1 MKTLLLVGVALTLLA
16 AVSLS
21 PAMAQGPQLSAGSS
35 WPGVPPR
42 VDPSAS
48 RRDRLV
54 SRLEISPNLERSLSG
69 SSGYKS
75 YKSDGERGPG
85 LMLDRTNGFRE
96 PGPY

>member
-1 MKTLLLVGVALTLLA
+1 MKTPLLVGVALTLLA

-48 RRDRLV
+48 TGVAAAPHYELQYGYDKHARWRGHWVLV
-54 SRLEISPNLERSLSG
+54 R
-69 SSGYKS
+69 
-75 YKSDGERGPG
+75 
-85 LMLDRTNGFRE
+85 
-96 PGPY
+96 

>member
-48 RRDRLV
+48 TGVAAATRYELQYGYDKHARWKGHWVLV
-54 SRLEISPNLERSLSG
+54 R
-69 SSGYKS
+69 
-75 YKSDGERGPG
+75 
-85 LMLDRTNGFRE
+85 
-96 PGPY
+96 

>member
-48 RRDRLV
+48 TGVAAAPRYELQYGYNKHARWRGHWVLV
-54 SRLEISPNLERSLSG
+54 R
-69 SSGYKS
+69 
-75 YKSDGERGPG
+75 
-85 LMLDRTNGFRE
+85 
-96 PGPY
+96 

>member
-1 MKTLLLVGVALTLLA
+1 MKTPLLVGVALTLLA

-48 RRDRLV
+48 TGVAAAPRYELQYGYDKHARWRGHWVLV
-54 SRLEISPNLERSLSG
+54 R
-69 SSGYKS
+69 
-75 YKSDGERGPG
+75 
-85 LMLDRTNGFRE
+85 
-96 PGPY
+96 

>member
-35 WPGVPPR
+35 WPDVPPR

-48 RRDRLV
+48 TGVAAAPRYELQYGYDKHARWRGHWVLV
-54 SRLEISPNLERSLSG
+54 R
-69 SSGYKS
+69 
-75 YKSDGERGPG
+75 
-85 LMLDRTNGFRE
+85 
-96 PGPY
+96 

>member
-35 WPGVPPR
+35 WPGVPPL

-48 RRDRLV
+48 TGVAAAPRYELQYGYDKHARWRGHWALV
-54 SRLEISPNLERSLSG
+54 R
-69 SSGYKS
+69 
-75 YKSDGERGPG
+75 
-85 LMLDRTNGFRE
+85 
-96 PGPY
+96 

>member
-35 WPGVPPR
+35 WSGVPPR

-48 RRDRLV
+48 TGVAAAPRYELQYGYDKHARWRGHWVLV
-54 SRLEISPNLERSLSG
+54 R
-69 SSGYKS
+69 
-75 YKSDGERGPG
+75 
-85 LMLDRTNGFRE
+85 
-96 PGPY
+96 

>member
-21 PAMAQGPQLSAGSS
+21 PAMAQGPQLSAESS

-48 RRDRLV
+48 TGVAAAPRYELQYGYDKHARWRGHWVLV
-54 SRLEISPNLERSLSG
+54 R
-69 SSGYKS
+69 
-75 YKSDGERGPG
+75 
-85 LMLDRTNGFRE
+85 
-96 PGPY
+96 

>member
-1 MKTLLLVGVALTLLA
+1 MNTLLLAGVAALTLLA

-48 RRDRLV
+48 TGVAAAPRYELQYGYDKHARWRGHWVLV
-54 SRLEISPNLERSLSG
+54 R
-69 SSGYKS
+69 
-75 YKSDGERGPG
+75 
-85 LMLDRTNGFRE
+85 
-96 PGPY
+96 

>member
-48 RRDRLV
+48 TGVAAAPRYELQYGYDKHARWRGRWVLV
-54 SRLEISPNLERSLSG
+54 R
-69 SSGYKS
+69 
-75 YKSDGERGPG
+75 
-85 LMLDRTNGFRE
+85 
-96 PGPY
+96 